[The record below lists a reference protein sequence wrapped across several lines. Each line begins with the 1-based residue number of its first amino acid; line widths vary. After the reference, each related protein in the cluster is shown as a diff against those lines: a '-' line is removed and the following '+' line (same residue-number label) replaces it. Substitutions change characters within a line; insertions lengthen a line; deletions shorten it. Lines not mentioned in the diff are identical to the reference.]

1 MSIRPGRYRAQA
13 VSIEFGVSET
23 GTDQAAIMFSLLD
36 SNETIGAY
44 LYFSEKA
51 AERSIATLRVMGWK
65 GLDIAAITADDVSAE
80 VDITIA
86 EDEYNGVK
94 RLKVQWINAPGS
106 MPALLK
112 HVMDGAQKQSFAE
125 RMRGLA
131 MQVQPVATAAPKPV
145 AKPAAPKPAPGPV
158 QASEPPP
165 PDDDMGDDELPF

>member
-1 MSIRPGRYRAQA
+1 MSIQPGRYRAQA
-13 VSIEFGVSET
+13 VSIEFGISEN
-23 GTDQAAIMFSLLD
+23 GTDQAAILFSLLD

-65 GLDIAAITADDVSAE
+65 GIDISTLTAEDVSAE
-80 VDITIA
+80 VDVTIA
-86 EDEYNGVK
+86 EDEYQGVK

-106 MPALLK
+106 GPAMLK

-145 AKPAAPKPAPGPV
+145 AKPAAPATPKPAPN
-158 QASEPPP
+158 SEPEPP
-165 PDDDMGDDELPF
+165 EDDMGDDGLPF